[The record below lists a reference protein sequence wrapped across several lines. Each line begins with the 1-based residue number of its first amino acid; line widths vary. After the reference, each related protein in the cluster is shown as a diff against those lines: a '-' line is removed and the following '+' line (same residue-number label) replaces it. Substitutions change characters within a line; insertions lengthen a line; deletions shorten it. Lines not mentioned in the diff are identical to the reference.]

1 MKAADG
7 TRVREVTRLFLRLGV
22 LGFGGPAAHIAMMR
36 DEVVVRRAW
45 IDDNEFLDLV
55 GATNLIPGPNSTEL
69 AMHLGAKRAGGRGL
83 VAAGVWTPVL
93 MLTAKSGDL
102 DEAEALD
109 TGADDYLTKPFS
121 FPVLVARVRALLRRA
136 GPHHP
141 DPIEIGPLRLDPG
154 AHRVWHREV
163 EISLTMRE
171 FEVLEFLVR
180 RAGLVLTK
188 TEIIDGVWSD
198 DFDGDPNIVEVYIRR
213 LRRKI
218 DEHFGIAMITTV
230 RGTGYRLDSY

>member
-1 MKAADG
+1 MAKLLLVEDD
-7 TRVREVTRLFLRLGV
+7 RK
-22 LGFGGPAAHIAMMR
+22 IATA
-36 DEVVVRRAW
+36 V
-45 IDDNEFLDLV
+45 
-55 GATNLIPGPNSTEL
+55 
-69 AMHLGAKRAGGRGL
+69 KRGL
-83 VAAGVWTPVL
+83 EAEGFVTEVSFDGDDGFWRASEGAYDLILLDIMLPGRNGFRVCRDLRDAGVWTPVL

-163 EISLTMRE
+163 EISLTTRE